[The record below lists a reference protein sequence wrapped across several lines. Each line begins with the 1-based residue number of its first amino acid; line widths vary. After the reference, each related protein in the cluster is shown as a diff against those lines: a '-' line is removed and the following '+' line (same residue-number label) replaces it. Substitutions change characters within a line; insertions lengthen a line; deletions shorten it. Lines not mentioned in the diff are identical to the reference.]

1 MTKLFNCLTLN
12 IPRFSN
18 EMLTSDSVGELPTKV
33 HWLLTTPANL
43 KGNIHGLSGEA
54 PLKTE
59 KCEYELHLD
68 IFILILRT
76 MLQLRRYLTVMQV
89 CSAAEGP

>member
-1 MTKLFNCLTLN
+1 MY
-12 IPRFSN
+12 
-18 EMLTSDSVGELPTKV
+18 
-33 HWLLTTPANL
+33 
-43 KGNIHGLSGEA
+43 GEA

-89 CSAAEGP
+89 CSAAEGPRNVKIRFSLKLGVSMQTG